1 MKIMA
6 APLLDNDFMEYWLK
20 LSVVEKE
27 SLLSVAKN
35 YVELKE
41 NYTGSLDFRRKLI
54 LQEREDYLRGKGKS
68 YSWNEVKDLAI
79 NPQKR
84 NAIQD

>member
-6 APLLDNDFMEYWLK
+6 APLLDNEFMEYWSK

-27 SLLSVAKN
+27 SLLHVAKN

-41 NYTGSLDFRRKLI
+41 THTDNSDVRKKLI
-54 LQEREDYLRGKGKS
+54 LQEREDYLQGKGKA
-68 YSWNEVKDLAI
+68 YSWNEVKEMAI